1 MQGLTLDTANK
12 CLERAV
18 ARAQAEFKR
27 SICVSVCDA
36 NGFLAAFS
44 RMDGAPVRSIQISQR
59 KAYTATRME
68 IATDEFLARLRQ
80 DNVDIGY
87 YCDPLMTA
95 LPGGN
100 LLKDK
105 NGTVVGA
112 VGVSGLKPVE
122 DQAIT
127 EHVAQLHASGQL
139 G

>member
-1 MQGLTLDTANK
+1 MHGLTREAANK
-12 CLERAV
+12 CMERAV
-18 ARAQAEFKR
+18 AKAQAEFKR
-27 SICVSVCDA
+27 PICVSVCDA
-36 NGFLAAFS
+36 NGFLLAFS
-44 RMDGAPVRSIQISQR
+44 RMDGAPIRSIQISQS
-59 KAYTATRME
+59 KAYTAIRMG
-68 IATDEFLARLRQ
+68 IATDEFLGRLRQ

-122 DQAIT
+122 DQAVT
-127 EHVAQLHASGQL
+127 EHVAQLHESGEL